1 MSKILIIEDEPT
13 IVDLISFNLKREGF
27 EVEAAYDGVTGL
39 EKALRGDADLVLLD
53 VMLPGMNGFDV
64 LQKLRQA
71 ADGLH
76 GKPVIMVPAA
86 LIFVDL
92 GMELVAQM
100 LLRMVHP
107 H

>member
-27 EVEAAYDGVTGL
+27 EVDVAYDGVTGL

-64 LQKLRQA
+64 LQKLRQES
-71 ADGLH
+71 DV
-76 GKPVIMVPAA
+76 PVIMVTAREEERDKVFGLETGA
-86 LIFVDL
+86 
-92 GMELVAQM
+92 
-100 LLRMVHP
+100 
-107 H
+107 